1 MSQRLQRR
9 AGWLLG
15 AWMLIAPSVPAHEIV
30 KDCPDCPRMVVI
42 PGGTFTMGAVK
53 HGDEPKRRRHE
64 GPRSGVQVAS
74 FAIGE
79 TEVTR
84 GQYAAFVVETM
95 RPDDGGCFTF
105 GFSSVDDATAVDPQA
120 SWRRHAFEQTDDHPV
135 TCISWEDARDYA
147 AWLAGRTGQDY
158 RLPSEAE
165 WEYAVRA
172 GTTSTFF
179 WGEEGNQA
187 CAYANGGDASLA
199 RALPAVEEMTART
212 LREGDTSARMLEC
225 DDGRAFTAAVGSY
238 RPNAFGLY
246 DMVGNVWEYVADC
259 WRESLPTSGGAYTEV
274 SCQVRRVRGGSWD
287 DWPEELRSAR
297 RSRVEP
303 DAPRNDGGFRL
314 ARGLSVAEAERIGK

>member
-1 MSQRLQRR
+1 MSQRLQWRP
-9 AGWLLG
+9 GWLLG
-15 AWMLIAPSVPAHEIV
+15 AWILFAPSLPAHEIV

-53 HGDEPKRRRHE
+53 HGDEPKRRKHE

-84 GQYAAFVVETM
+84 GQYAAFATQTK
-95 RPDDGGCFTF
+95 RPAGGCFTF
-105 GFSSVDDATAVDPQA
+105 GFSSIDDDTVVDPQA
-120 SWRRHAFEQTDDHPV
+120 SWRKHAFEQTDDHPV

-147 AWLAGRTGQDY
+147 AWLAHETGQDY

-179 WGEEGNQA
+179 WSEDEKHA
-187 CAYANGGDASLA
+187 CLYANGGDSSLA
-199 RALPAVEEMTART
+199 RALPALKDMTSRS
-212 LREGDTSARMLEC
+212 LREGDTSARMVEC
-225 DDGRAFTAAVGSY
+225 DDEVAFSSAVGRY

-246 DMVGNVWEYVADC
+246 DMIGNVWEYVADC
-259 WRESLPTSGGAYTEV
+259 WRESLPTSGRAYVEEP
-274 SCQVRRVRGGSWD
+274 CEARRVRGGSWD

-297 RSRVEP
+297 RSRVKP
-303 DAPRNDGGFRL
+303 DAPRNDGGFRI
-314 ARGLSVAEAERIGK
+314 ARALSAAEAERVGK

>member
-9 AGWLLG
+9 SGWLLG
-15 AWMLIAPSVPAHEIV
+15 AWILFAPGVPAHEIV
-30 KDCPDCPRMVVI
+30 KDCPDCPRMVAI
-42 PGGTFTMGAVK
+42 PGGSFTMGAIK
-53 HGDEPKRRRHE
+53 HGDEPKRRKHE

-84 GQYAAFVVETM
+84 GQYAAFAAETK
-95 RPDDGGCFTF
+95 RPVGGGCFTF
-105 GFSSVDDATAVDPQA
+105 GFSSIDDDTAVDPEA
-120 SWRRHAFEQTDDHPV
+120 SWRKHAFEQTDDHPV

-147 AWLAGRTGQDY
+147 AWIAGKTGRDY

-165 WEYAVRA
+165 WEYAARA

-179 WGEEGNQA
+179 WGENEHRA
-187 CAYANGGDASLA
+187 CLYANGGDASLA
-199 RALPAVEEMTART
+199 RALPAVKEMTART

-225 DDGRAFTAAVGSY
+225 DDGIAFSSAVGRY

-259 WRESLPTSGGAYTEV
+259 WRESLPTSGRAYVEEP
-274 SCQVRRVRGGSWD
+274 CEARRVRGGSWD

-297 RSRVEP
+297 RSRVKP

-314 ARGLSVAEAERIGK
+314 ARALSAAEAERLGK